1 MEPPTPAE
9 AQPAPPRETLSRR
22 ILSELGL
29 LSLARSPLDVK
40 LLIAQRLVRL
50 SAYGASTLVLVSLLR
65 ALGHSRA
72 QAGLFMSL
80 TLAGD
85 VLVSLLLALA
95 ADRLLGRRAVLAL
108 GAGLMAASGLVFAAA
123 PRSYAVLLAA
133 AVLGVISPSGNEVGP
148 FRAVE
153 ESVVADLTPS
163 SSARLCLSA
172 GTAGTA
178 LGMVTCG
185 WAVEAATARLGWTL
199 LDAYRAVFVAY
210 AALGVVKLVLA
221 LALSPAVEAD
231 EKPQREASAADD
243 VSAEE
248 TTPLLPDGTP
258 EETQTK
264 KVNAARRWWTAMLP
278 QLSPES
284 KGITA
289 ALCLLFALDSFASG
303 LAPLYVPPKPLHF
316 EYVTHMLV
324 RSWVTY
330 YFRSRFDLDEGRLG
344 SVFFTTS
351 LISASSV
358 IVASSLAK
366 RLGNVKVALPLH
378 PSVSHS
384 RPYRIRP
391 LRLVD
396 GC

>member
-108 GAGLMAASGLVFAAA
+108 GAALMAASGLVFAAA

-133 AVLGVISPSGNEVGP
+133 AVLGVISPSGNEIGP

-153 ESVVADLTPS
+153 ESVVAHLTPREDRADVYAWYS
-163 SSARLCLSA
+163 LA

-231 EKPQREASAADD
+231 EKPQREASAAD

-248 TTPLLPDGTP
+248 TTPLLPDGAQ

-316 EYVTHMLV
+316 EYVH
-324 RSWVTY
+324 
-330 YFRSRFDLDEGRLG
+330 
-344 SVFFTTS
+344 
-351 LISASSV
+351 
-358 IVASSLAK
+358 
-366 RLGNVKVALPLH
+366 
-378 PSVSHS
+378 SH
-384 RPYRIRP
+384 
-391 LRLVD
+391 V
-396 GC
+396 G

>member
-72 QAGLFMSL
+72 QAGLFMTL

-108 GAGLMAASGLVFAAA
+108 GAALMAASGLVFAAA

-133 AVLGVISPSGNEVGP
+133 AVLGVISPSGNEIGP

-153 ESVVADLTPS
+153 ESVVAHLTPREDRADVYAWYS
-163 SSARLCLSA
+163 LA

-303 LAPLYVPPKPLHF
+303 LAPLYVALKSIHLPR
-316 EYVTHMLV
+316 V
-324 RSWVTY
+324 R
-330 YFRSRFDLDEGRLG
+330 
-344 SVFFTTS
+344 
-351 LISASSV
+351 
-358 IVASSLAK
+358 
-366 RLGNVKVALPLH
+366 
-378 PSVSHS
+378 
-384 RPYRIRP
+384 
-391 LRLVD
+391 
-396 GC
+396 

>member
-133 AVLGVISPSGNEVGP
+133 AVLGVISPSGNEIGP

-153 ESVVADLTPS
+153 ESVVAHLTP
-163 SSARLCLSA
+163 R
-172 GTAGTA
+172 
-178 LGMVTCG
+178 
-185 WAVEAATARLGWTL
+185 
-199 LDAYRAVFVAY
+199 
-210 AALGVVKLVLA
+210 
-221 LALSPAVEAD
+221 
-231 EKPQREASAADD
+231 
-243 VSAEE
+243 
-248 TTPLLPDGTP
+248 
-258 EETQTK
+258 
-264 KVNAARRWWTAMLP
+264 
-278 QLSPES
+278 
-284 KGITA
+284 
-289 ALCLLFALDSFASG
+289 
-303 LAPLYVPPKPLHF
+303 
-316 EYVTHMLV
+316 
-324 RSWVTY
+324 
-330 YFRSRFDLDEGRLG
+330 
-344 SVFFTTS
+344 
-351 LISASSV
+351 
-358 IVASSLAK
+358 
-366 RLGNVKVALPLH
+366 
-378 PSVSHS
+378 
-384 RPYRIRP
+384 
-391 LRLVD
+391 
-396 GC
+396 